1 MKDAKIYIS
10 SAIFIALTA
19 VKLAL
24 PSVSEEVTDAIRE
37 VLLLE
42 SRQTEA
48 IMALGASLT
57 EDGLMQVFGY
67 QKPREADSASDF
79 TERPV
84 YTPRASA
91 IETPAPEPTPK
102 PTPEPSPE
110 PTENPAVAAFLES
123 QRAYSGHEI
132 PANVCCE
139 APPLPFEY
147 TEPLDGGKSSG
158 FGFRLH
164 PIKNE
169 VKFHYGTD
177 IAASTGTAVYAFAD
191 GTVRAIGENDSYGKY
206 IILNHAEGYST
217 LYAHC
222 SELCVSS
229 GAVSRGQTIAKVGQ
243 TGAATGPH
251 LHFELQQSDTYLNP
265 EFYL

>member
-1 MKDAKIYIS
+1 MMKDIKIYIS
-10 SAIFIALTA
+10 AAIFITLTA
-19 VKLAL
+19 VKLIFPAAA
-24 PSVSEEVTDAIRE
+24 EDITDAIRS
-37 VLLLE
+37 VLMLE

-57 EDGLMQVFGY
+57 ENGLAQVFGNDDNTE
-67 QKPREADSASDF
+67 PEAD
-79 TERPV
+79 TP
-84 YTPRASA
+84 YTSEQTP
-91 IETPAPEPTPK
+91 TPAPTPSPT

-110 PTENPAVAAFLES
+110 PTADPRLEAFLQS
-123 QRAYSGHEI
+123 QQAYSGFAL

-139 APPLPFEY
+139 VPELPFAY
-147 TEPLDGGKSSG
+147 SDPLDGGNSSG

-164 PIKNE
+164 PIQNE

-177 IAASTGTAVYAFAD
+177 IAADTGTAITAFAD
-191 GTVRAIGENDSYGKY
+191 GSVRAIGENDSYGKY
-206 IILNHAEGYST
+206 IIIDHAEGYST

-229 GAVSRGQTIAKVGQ
+229 GSVSRGQLIAKVGE

-251 LHFELQQSDTYLNP
+251 LHFELQNGEAYLNP
-265 EFYL
+265 EFYI